1 MRKLAI
7 AAVAGS
13 ALLTG
18 VVAASAADMA
28 VKTLPIAT
36 AAGLQLDRF
45 LHRRQYRRRVE
56 PE

>member
-18 VVAASAADMA
+18 VAAASAADMA
-28 VKTLPIAT
+28 YKAAPIPMAP
-36 AAGLQLDRF
+36 ASFAN
-45 LHRRQYRRRVE
+45 
-56 PE
+56 